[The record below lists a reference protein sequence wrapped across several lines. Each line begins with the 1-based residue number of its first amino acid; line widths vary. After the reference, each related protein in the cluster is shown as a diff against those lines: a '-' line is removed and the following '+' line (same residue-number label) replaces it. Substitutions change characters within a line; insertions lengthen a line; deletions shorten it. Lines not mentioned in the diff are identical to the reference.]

1 MSERRGSPPPAV
13 EVPPAMKEAA
23 VAGGRT
29 RAPSVSVHAYAVHV
43 PGADARETG
52 GAAVPGE
59 SMCSAE
65 EAQQVLGRKGLLMKE
80 PATRL
85 ALCAVHRALGLPAGK
100 LDGPLPLADR
110 TAVVVSSNLG
120 NLRTACAIAAAAGR
134 EDFRVVSPLETPN
147 VSSNVIASTIALR
160 YGFTGPNV
168 MVCNGATSGLDAVRL
183 GARLIRAG
191 RAERV
196 VVVGAEPE
204 DEVARALAGSRDRR
218 TYGGRDLPALRA
230 AAACVVLGR
239 AGAGGQD
246 AGPRSAV
253 LGDGGTLPPGARVP
267 AGHRGLTFS
276 PYGTA
281 DESDSVVDLTARL
294 GETYG
299 ALGVLQV
306 AAAAA
311 RIGRGDADGARVAC
325 GDAVEGYAW
334 LDLDLDLAVAGDVI
348 A

>member
-1 MSERRGSPPPAV
+1 MSER
-13 EVPPAMKEAA
+13 
-23 VAGGRT
+23 
-29 RAPSVSVHAYAVHV
+29 SVSVQSYAVHV
-43 PGADARETG
+43 PGANVWETG

-59 SMCSAE
+59 PMCSAE

-85 ALCAVHRALGLPAGK
+85 ALCAVHRALGLPLGK
-100 LDGPLPLADR
+100 VGGPLPLADR

-120 NLRTACAIAAAAGR
+120 NLRTVCGIAAAVGR
-134 EDFRVVSPLETPN
+134 EDYRVVSPMETPN
-147 VSSNVIASTIALR
+147 VSSNVIASTIAVR

-191 RAERV
+191 RAEQAI
-196 VVVGAEPE
+196 VVGVEPA
-204 DEVARALAGSRDRR
+204 DEVSQSLVKSRDPH
-218 TYGGRDLPALRA
+218 TYGRRGTPTLRA
-230 AAACVVLGR
+230 AAACVILGKP
-239 AGAGGQD
+239 GTLGKPVPFGKP
-246 AGPRSAV
+246 GTGTRSV
-253 LGDGGTLPPGARVP
+253 MLGDSGTLPPAAQVP
-267 AGHRGLTFS
+267 TDHPGLTFA
-276 PYGTA
+276 PYGIA

-311 RIGRGDADGARVAC
+311 TIGAGGVDAAHVAC
-325 GDAVEGYAW
+325 GDAIEGYTW
-334 LDLDLDLAVAGDVI
+334 LDLAAGDVRG
-348 A
+348 

>member
-1 MSERRGSPPPAV
+1 MSV
-13 EVPPAMKEAA
+13 
-23 VAGGRT
+23 
-29 RAPSVSVHAYAVHV
+29 PSVSVHAYTVHV
-43 PGADARETG
+43 PGASAWETA

-59 SMCSAE
+59 PMCSAE
-65 EAQQVLGRKGLLMKE
+65 EAAQVLGRKGLLMKE

-85 ALCAVHRALGLPAGK
+85 ALCAVHRALDLPPGK
-100 LDGPLPLADR
+100 VEGPLPGAGR

-120 NLRTACAIAAAAGR
+120 NLHTVCALAR
-134 EDFRVVSPLETPN
+134 EVGQADYRVVSPLQTPN
-147 VSSNVIASTIALR
+147 ASSNVIASTIALR

-191 RAERV
+191 RAERA
-196 VVVGAEPE
+196 VVVGVEPD
-204 DEVARALAGSRDRR
+204 DEIAQTLVKSRDPD
-218 TYGGRDLPALRA
+218 TYGRAGLAALRA

-239 AGAGGQD
+239 RRRGSSA
-246 AGPRSAV
+246 AV
-253 LGDGGTLPPGARVP
+253 LCDSGTLPPGAPVP
-267 AGHRGLTFS
+267 MDRWGLMFT
-276 PYGTA
+276 PYGA
-281 DESDSVVDLTARL
+281 APESDRIVDLTARL

-311 RIGRGDADGARVAC
+311 AIARSETDGAYAAC

-334 LDLDLDLAVAGDVI
+334 LDLAAGDVI

>member
-1 MSERRGSPPPAV
+1 M
-13 EVPPAMKEAA
+13 
-23 VAGGRT
+23 
-29 RAPSVSVHAYAVHV
+29 HAYAVHV
-43 PGADARETG
+43 PGAGPRETG
-52 GAAVPGE
+52 GAAAPGE
-59 SMCSAE
+59 PMCSAE
-65 EAQQVLGRKGLLMKE
+65 EAQLVLGRKGLLMKE

-85 ALCAVHRALGLPAGK
+85 ALCAVHRALGLPAGRV
-100 LDGPLPLADR
+100 DRPLPSADR

-120 NLRTACAIAAAAGR
+120 NLRTVCGIAAAVGR

-191 RAERV
+191 RAERA
-196 VVVGAEPE
+196 VVVGAEPA
-204 DEVARALAGSRDRR
+204 DEIARALVRSRDPR
-218 TYGGRDLPALRA
+218 TYGGRGVPELRA
-230 AAACVVLGR
+230 SAACVVLGGHR
-239 AGAGGQD
+239 AGA
-246 AGPRSAV
+246 RSAV
-253 LGDGGTLPPGARVP
+253 LGDSGTLSPGAQPP
-267 AGHRGLTFS
+267 AAHRGPASDRDPASHRELTFP
-276 PYGTA
+276 PYGVA
-281 DESDSVVDLTARL
+281 EESDTVVDLTARL

-325 GDAVEGYAW
+325 GDAVEGYTW
-334 LDLDLDLAVAGDVI
+334 LDLAAAGDVI